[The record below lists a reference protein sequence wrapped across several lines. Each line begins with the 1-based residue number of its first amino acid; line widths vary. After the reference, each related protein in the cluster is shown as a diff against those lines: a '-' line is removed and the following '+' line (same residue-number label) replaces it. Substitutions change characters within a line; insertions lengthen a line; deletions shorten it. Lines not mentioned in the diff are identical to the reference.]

1 MSERQL
7 KLGHRK
13 EYKRK
18 SKHTRNPSYY
28 PRHLTK
34 VRINDLDADYNIP
47 VIKEVAATRGHA
59 KKVISKNCAT
69 DRAWHYGYVK
79 TTKIE
84 KFINKYVGRP
94 YSELHKA
101 YNAWMAPVKNTGYE
115 WDRLETFFKDSNWRN
130 RSFDFSVDDGGIVH
144 STPKTR
150 RYGSKMPKKYWKEN
164 AAHKIP
170 DFGSVS
176 VPRKCHR
183 WGSSGCSTSNGT
195 DPDYY
200 KPRPLGTYYGL
211 VGDRVIKVP
220 VYHVYEGKDYFDW
233 CTRKPTGNYR
243 DKFREGT
250 SAWHIAKK
258 LEDNWVYVVIP
269 STKYAQSYQM
279 MEHFVHHHIE
289 EIPNPEIEKLQNG
302 VNQWQ
307 HIVNAIYE
315 GKVVTYQN
323 SDQRIR
329 LEFAEKNLLDYKKS
343 LERAP
348 RIVTMD
354 SGYGQLTPLVKR
366 CDYERAIKE
375 VIE

>member
-34 VRINDLDADYNIP
+34 VRVNDLDADYNIP

-69 DRAWHYGYVK
+69 DR
-79 TTKIE
+79 
-84 KFINKYVGRP
+84 
-94 YSELHKA
+94 
-101 YNAWMAPVKNTGYE
+101 
-115 WDRLETFFKDSNWRN
+115 
-130 RSFDFSVDDGGIVH
+130 
-144 STPKTR
+144 
-150 RYGSKMPKKYWKEN
+150 
-164 AAHKIP
+164 
-170 DFGSVS
+170 
-176 VPRKCHR
+176 
-183 WGSSGCSTSNGT
+183 
-195 DPDYY
+195 
-200 KPRPLGTYYGL
+200 
-211 VGDRVIKVP
+211 
-220 VYHVYEGKDYFDW
+220 
-233 CTRKPTGNYR
+233 
-243 DKFREGT
+243 
-250 SAWHIAKK
+250 AWHIAKK

-302 VNQWQ
+302 VSHWQ
-307 HIVNAIYE
+307 HIVNSIYE

-323 SDQRIR
+323 SDQPIS
-329 LEFAEKNLLDYKKS
+329 LGFAEKNLLDYKKG

-366 CDYERAIKE
+366 CDYERAIKKT
-375 VIE
+375 IE